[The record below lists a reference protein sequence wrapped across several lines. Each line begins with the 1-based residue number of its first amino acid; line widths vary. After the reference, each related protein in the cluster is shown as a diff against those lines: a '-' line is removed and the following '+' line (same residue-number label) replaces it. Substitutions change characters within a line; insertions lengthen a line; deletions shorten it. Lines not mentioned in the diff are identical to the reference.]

1 MDEYKISALC
11 PATFPAAVDFVVGVA
26 LPEEILLVQAL
37 PGQPGLLPRLT
48 GHKSKLIK
56 LLVCF
61 WLIFFSSKLSFY
73 FILFYTFLGLLKD
86 IIIKN
91 LKKAMTFSVAP
102 LQMVSI

>member
-37 PGQPGLLPRLT
+37 SGQPGLLPLLT

-56 LLVCF
+56 LLVYF
-61 WLIFFSSKLSFY
+61 WLIFFQVSKA
-73 FILFYTFLGLLKD
+73 FILFY
-86 IIIKN
+86 
-91 LKKAMTFSVAP
+91 
-102 LQMVSI
+102 SILF